1 MNVSI
6 IVFSPSGHT
15 LTIAKAFKEGLE
27 SRQIRVQLID
37 STKNAELLYEGDLE
51 QNLQELLEPHDLL
64 MIGGPVYAGHVESN
78 VLGLIGRLPEPSAH
92 FSDCVVPFVS
102 YGGVHTSVALEEM
115 GRRLRKRGR
124 KCILGVKIAAEH
136 TLTKSMLQVINPGL
150 PGDAQQKVVAKAV
163 EEIVKMLEIKRDQQ
177 KDISHR
183 FKYGSIR
190 QRIVFNLLSQDFFH
204 KNHKLVNI
212 RRSLCSGCGMC
223 VQKCPVNRF
232 EKRDN
237 VIVEVRAKESCILC
251 AECYHHCPQKA
262 VNFPYID
269 SARRRLRD
277 GHIAL
282 EKPQSTLYK

>member
-27 SRQIRVQLID
+27 SSKTRVQVID
-37 STKNAELLYEGDLE
+37 ITKDAGLLYEGDLA
-51 QNLQELLEPHDLL
+51 QNLKERLEPHDLL
-64 MIGGPVYAGHVESN
+64 MIGGPVYAGHVERN
-78 VLGLIGRLPEPSAH
+78 ILDLIDRLPEPSAH

-136 TLTKSMLQVINPGL
+136 TLTKSMSHVINLGL
-150 PGDAQQKVVAKAV
+150 PGDAQQKVVAEAV
-163 EEIVKMLEIKRDQQ
+163 DEIVKLLEIKRDELI
-177 KDISHR
+177 DISHR

-190 QRIVFNLLSQDFFH
+190 QRIIFNLLSQDFFH

-212 RRSLCSGCGMC
+212 RRSMCSGCGIC
-223 VQKCPVNRF
+223 VQKCPVNRL

-251 AECYHHCPQKA
+251 AECYQHCPNKA
-262 VNFPYID
+262 VEFPYLD
-269 SARRRLRD
+269 SARRRLHD
-277 GHIAL
+277 GQIAL
-282 EKPQSTLYK
+282 EMPQSAIYK